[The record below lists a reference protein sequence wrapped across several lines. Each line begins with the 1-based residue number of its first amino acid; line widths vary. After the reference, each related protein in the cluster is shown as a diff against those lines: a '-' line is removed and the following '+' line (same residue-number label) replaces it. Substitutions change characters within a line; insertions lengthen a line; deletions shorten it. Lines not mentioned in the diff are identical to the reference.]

1 MVTDVAVDLTN
12 VNLMPSTE
20 YEEVVQNVQM
30 ILATMKG
37 TVPLDRNFGIDGRF
51 LDEPTGVVQARAAA
65 EITSAIN
72 SQEPRARVQ
81 KVFFDGDLAGNFGIS
96 VRIEIV
102 EEKLRGGVSLK

>member
-1 MVTDVAVDLTN
+1 MVTDVAVGLTD
-12 VNLMPSTE
+12 VNLMPATE
-20 YEEVVQNVQM
+20 YEEIVQNVQM

-37 TVPLDRNFGIDGRF
+37 TVPLDRGFGIDGRF

-81 KVFFDGDLAGNFGIS
+81 KVFFDGDLAGGFGIS

-102 EEKLRGGVSLK
+102 DAKLRGKMTL

>member
-1 MVTDVAVDLTN
+1 MVTDVAVGLTD
-12 VNLMPSTE
+12 VNLMPATE
-20 YEEVVQNVQM
+20 YEEIIQNVQM

-37 TVPLDRNFGIDGRF
+37 TVPLDRSFGIDGRF

-72 SQEPRARVQ
+72 SQEPRARVK
-81 KVFFDGDLAGNFGIS
+81 KVFFDGDLAGSFGIS

-102 EEKLRGGVSLK
+102 DAKLRGKMTL